1 MSCLECKFHGPP
13 VSDYVGPKPCAE
25 CIQYAGF
32 PKQEP
37 IGKEVAEIRIEDRQ
51 ATDL

>member
-13 VSDYVGPKPCAE
+13 VSDYTGPKPCAE
-25 CIQYAGF
+25 CIRHVGF

-37 IGKEVAEIRIEDRQ
+37 VEKKTEKDTPDEPIIV
-51 ATDL
+51 